1 MKKLVKLLFSFAL
14 VTVLVACG
22 GSEDESVKNMAVV
35 IPDADHGFTGAIVEY
50 AENYADELNEKGD
63 VEVEVY
69 TSSDAISQSNQVD
82 TIISTGVDT
91 LVIFPHDG
99 TQLTGSVEK
108 ATESGVK
115 VVVFDRGVET
125 DQYVSYVHGDNVGIG
140 VEAAAYLND
149 MFAEEEDVKL
159 INIQGIAGISVTEE
173 RDQGLF
179 DNLDDKFEVI
189 AQQPADFQQ
198 DKAYTVMTDLL
209 KANPKID
216 VVFTHDDDM
225 ALGALQAIEEA
236 NRDDIKLL
244 TGVAGSTEAYETIMA
259 DESPLKVTF
268 YFNPLMI
275 KDAMDVGLDVL
286 NGKDVEKEVIIPSFP
301 IDKDNVEEYY
311 NEDAP
316 F

>member
-1 MKKLVKLLFSFAL
+1 MKKIVKVLFSLAL
-14 VTVLVACG
+14 VVGLAACG
-22 GSEDESVKNMAVV
+22 NSSDDSAKKMAVV

-50 AENYADELNEKGD
+50 AQEYAKELTDDSKA
-63 VEVEVY
+63 EVEVY
-69 TSSDAISQSNQVD
+69 TSSDAISQSDQVD
-82 TIISTGVDT
+82 TIINNGVDV

-108 ATESGVK
+108 ATESNID
-115 VVVFDRGVET
+115 VVVFDRNVET
-125 DQYVSYVHGDNVGIG
+125 DKYVSYVHGDNIGIG
-140 VEAAAYLND
+140 EEAAKYLNE
-149 MFAEEEDVKL
+149 MFVDEDSVKMVNL
-159 INIQGIAGISVTEE
+159 QGIAGISVTEE

-179 DNLDDKFEVI
+179 DNLDDKFEVV
-189 AQQPADFQQ
+189 AEQPADFQQ
-198 DKAYTVMTDLL
+198 DKAYTVMTDIL
-209 KANPKID
+209 KANSEID

-236 NRDDIKLL
+236 GRDDIKLL
-244 TGVAGSTEAYETIMA
+244 TGVAGSTEAYETIMS
-259 DESPLKVTF
+259 DDNPFKVTF

-275 KDAMDVGLDVL
+275 KDAMDVGIDIIE
-286 NGKDVEKEVIIPSFP
+286 GKDVEKEIVIPSFP